1 MRVPLCQI
9 AQGAR
14 QQSRLQDLQ
23 SHLERLTREKMTL
36 EAKIGELSQYQG
48 EVVALRNEIAK
59 LQVRVH
65 SDDATD
71 LTTGCRRHQWLWVCV
86 CVSAFYVYTFL
97 TLCAIKRVLR

>member
-1 MRVPLCQI
+1 MRSQI

-36 EAKIGELSQYQG
+36 EAKIGELSQYQS

-71 LTTGCRRHQWLWVCV
+71 LTTDAGGTSGCVCCVCECFLRVYFSWTMRHQERPE
-86 CVSAFYVYTFL
+86 
-97 TLCAIKRVLR
+97 IK